1 MKLNK
6 TYIIAEIGPNH
17 NGSLKLAIKYI
28 KLLAKS
34 GANAIK
40 FQHTVPEK
48 SLSKESFP
56 AEYEKNS
63 KGFKKKLDIFKRVE
77 KRQLS
82 KKNHEKLFK
91 VCKKYKIDYL
101 CSAFDKESL
110 KFLNEKLKVKY
121 FKIPS
126 GEILSL
132 DMLDYINK
140 QKKKVILSTGMA
152 SLKEIAFCLSK
163 LKRVR
168 NKIIL
173 LHCVSNYPTRN
184 QDVNLLAMNEL
195 KSKFKCQIGFSDHT
209 LNELASLVAV
219 SLGATV
225 IEKHVTI
232 NKNLQGPD
240 HKMSMN
246 IKEFKEMVSK
256 IREVEN
262 ILGDGKK
269 KISKMEQEVAKV
281 ARKSVVSKIDL
292 YPGMRVTKKNICF
305 KRPGT
310 GILPTDL
317 DKIID
322 KKLKKFLGKD
332 RIILKKHLRN

>member
-1 MKLNK
+1 MELNK

-40 FQHTVPEK
+40 FQHTFPEK
-48 SLSKESFP
+48 FLSKESFP

-63 KGFKKKLDIFKRVE
+63 KGFKKNLDIFKRVE

-82 KKNHEKLFK
+82 KKNHEKLVK

-152 SLKEIAFCLSK
+152 TFKEIAFCLSK

-184 QDVNLLAMNEL
+184 QDVNLLAMNKL

-256 IREVEN
+256 IRDVEK
-262 ILGDGKK
+262 ILGNEKK

-310 GILPTDL
+310 GILPTNL
-317 DKIID
+317 DKIIN

-332 RIILKKHLRN
+332 RIILKKHLKN